1 MKEAANCG
9 GLSDVRDN
17 GFRGL
22 AGRAVVYAQI
32 ETRFVRFDT
41 GQYQRPAA
49 FGAGRPMIID
59 ELKFERVHHRGG
71 LYLFDVCRR
80 RTASHT
86 AMTKI
91 ALAATQ
97 TSARMTARV

>member
-1 MKEAANCG
+1 
-9 GLSDVRDN
+9 VRDN

-22 AGRAVVYAQI
+22 AGRAIVYAQI

-71 LYLFDVCRR
+71 LNLFVCL
-80 RTASHT
+80 S
-86 AMTKI
+86 
-91 ALAATQ
+91 
-97 TSARMTARV
+97 SPDRVPHGNDHDRAGGDPDER